1 MKTTFTR
8 FLAGSLNRH
17 QRTLRSH
24 TPTNREPLAGPSSTT
39 RIPPSDPS
47 ESREIYSR
55 NTRRTQSDEDK
66 PQWLI
71 HKEALRRNFP
81 DGWNPPKKISRPSMS
96 LLKTLHR
103 TDPEQFSLTILSQK
117 FKISPEAVR
126 RILRS
131 KWEPDTEKIEDL
143 DNQSNDTI
151 HNHSG
156 IRRSDGWVHHEKL
169 ETDMIPV
176 NLAHTIQSSLP
187 QNTPKNS
194 YSPARRSRSPDE
206 FHHSRSSFQFRLP
219 LFTIPSG
226 MNRAFEDTEK
236 EKQVAPPTF
245 TPTIHPKMKFLPLL
259 LKNWGVLLNAQPRP
273 NQTSDHLEDDTDV
286 EALR

>member
-143 DNQSNDTI
+143 ETNQTI
-151 HNHSG
+151 LFIIIVELEGPMVG
-156 IRRSDGWVHHEKL
+156 IR
-169 ETDMIPV
+169 T
-176 NLAHTIQSSLP
+176 
-187 QNTPKNS
+187 
-194 YSPARRSRSPDE
+194 
-206 FHHSRSSFQFRLP
+206 LP
-219 LFTIPSG
+219 LEEVDHPTNFTITIPSG

>member
-206 FHHSRSSFQFRLP
+206 FHHNHSFRNEPSFRGHRERETSRSSHFYSYDPSENEIPATPVEKLGSAFKRSTSPEPNFR
-219 LFTIPSG
+219 
-226 MNRAFEDTEK
+226 
-236 EKQVAPPTF
+236 PPRRR
-245 TPTIHPKMKFLPLL
+245 H
-259 LKNWGVLLNAQPRP
+259 GR
-273 NQTSDHLEDDTDV
+273 
-286 EALR
+286 